1 MKDIKRRDFLKYTGT
16 GIGALVLG
24 NGLPWIFKDEA
35 YAAVKVQTLNFR
47 ITDAMK
53 QMVTFNTGN
62 PANIPAL
69 CYFWIYQAQIKD
81 QNTGQFVN
89 LPPECPGP
97 NIFCT
102 EGDLIKVVLTN
113 NLDEDHSFFIK
124 GVVDSGPIAPGAT
137 KTIRFK
143 APRGGTYMYLDN
155 LNAPVNRVM
164 GLHGAFIS
172 MPKAPRPGHNFTPY
186 SRPTANVQ
194 KMYDDFGS
202 STHYPGLRW
211 EDGNPATNTPP
222 FRQNIWL
229 CNDCSPKMNAEVGN
243 LPAGVLADPADF
255 VKKFTEDPLVLPND
269 ASGNYRPQYFTIQGQ
284 SGHFSHNNPFICPT
298 NRVGEPTLIRVLH
311 AGLQVHSMH
320 IHANHVWVTSIN
332 GVVKTN
338 PLWVD
343 TMTLHPLDTWN
354 YTVPY
359 MRPPDIPNV
368 AGIGPNHVNIPGI
381 GFADTPQLCKAN
393 PLIPGSAPHPTWP
406 PTEEHN
412 VFLPA
417 LGINTGVTP
426 IAVQLSPMCN
436 PMHDH
441 SEPTQTAK
449 GGNYNNGLLSGINFT
464 GDQNALGGAGGTAG
478 VPVTFPNA
486 PAIHGP
492 LAKPGTAETGT
503 GVAAGPEV

>member
-16 GIGALVLG
+16 GIGALVIG

-35 YAAVKVQTLNFR
+35 YAAVKVQTLNFH

-53 QMVTFNTGN
+53 QMVTFTPPPPVG
-62 PANIPAL
+62 PANNIPAL
-69 CYFWIYQAQIKD
+69 CYFWIFKEDRFPA
-81 QNTGQFVN
+81 
-89 LPPECPGP
+89 ECPGP
-97 NIFCT
+97 NVFCT
-102 EGDLIKVVLTN
+102 EGDLIKVVITN
-113 NLDEDHSFFIK
+113 DLDEDHSFFIK
-124 GVVDSGPIAPGAT
+124 GVVNSGPIAPGAT

-164 GLHGAFIS
+164 GLHGAFIV
-172 MPKAPRPGHNFTPY
+172 MPRAARPGHNFTPY

-202 STHYPGLRW
+202 TTHYPGLRW

-229 CNDCSPKMNAEVGN
+229 CNDCSPKLNLEVGN
-243 LPAGVLADPADF
+243 LPAGVLADPVDF
-255 VKKFTEDPLVLPND
+255 TKKFTEDPLVAPFD

-298 NRVGEPTLIRVLH
+298 NRVGEPTLIRVMQ
-311 AGLQVHSMH
+311 AGLQLHSMH

-332 GVVKTN
+332 GVVREN

-343 TMTLHPLDTWN
+343 TMTLHPGDAWD

-359 MRPPDIPNV
+359 MRPPDIPNIS
-368 AGIGPNHVNIPGI
+368 GIGPNHINIPGL
-381 GFADTPQLCKAN
+381 GFADTPMQCIPN
-393 PLIPGSAPHPTWP
+393 PLIAGSVAHPCWP

-412 VFLPA
+412 IFLPA
-417 LGINTGVTP
+417 LGINAGVTP
-426 IAVQLSPMCN
+426 IAVQLSPMCY

-441 SEPTQTAK
+441 SEPTQTAQ
-449 GGNYNNGLLSGINFT
+449 GGNYNNGLISGINFT
-464 GDQNALGGAGGTAG
+464 GDQNALGGGGGTPG
-478 VPVTFPNA
+478 VPITFPNA

-492 LAKPGTAETGT
+492 LAKPGTAEAGT

>member
-16 GIGALVLG
+16 GIGALVVG

-35 YAAVKVQTLNFR
+35 YAAVKVQTLNFH

-53 QMVTFNTGN
+53 QMVTFNTL
-62 PANIPAL
+62 ATNIPAL
-69 CYFWIYQAQIKD
+69 CYFWIFKEDRFPA
-81 QNTGQFVN
+81 
-89 LPPECPGP
+89 ECPGP
-97 NIFCT
+97 NVFCT

-113 NLDEDHSFFIK
+113 DLDEDHNFFIK
-124 GVVDSGPIAPGAT
+124 GVVDSGAIKPGQT

-164 GLHGAFIS
+164 GLHGAFIV
-172 MPKAPRPGHNFTPY
+172 MPRAPRPGHKFTPY
-186 SRPTANVQ
+186 SRPTAGVQ

-202 STHYPGLRW
+202 STHYPGLAW
-211 EDGNPATNTPP
+211 EQGNPATNTPP
-222 FRQNIWL
+222 FRQHIWL

-255 VKKFTEDPLVLPND
+255 IKKFTEDPLVAPFD

-298 NRVGEPTLIRVLH
+298 HRVGEPTLIRCLH

-332 GVVKTN
+332 GVVQAN

-343 TMTLHPLDTWN
+343 TMTLHPGDTWN

-359 MRPPDIPNV
+359 MRPPDIPNI
-368 AGIGPNHVNIPGI
+368 AGIGPNHVSILSLG
-381 GFADTPQLCKAN
+381 GQFAETPATTLALK
-393 PLIPGSAPHPTWP
+393 PTWP

-426 IAVQLSPMCN
+426 IAVQLSPMCY

-441 SEPTQTAK
+441 SEPTQTAQ

-464 GDQNALGGAGGTAG
+464 GDQNALGGAGGTPG
-478 VPVTFPNA
+478 VPVTFPNP
-486 PAIHGP
+486 PAINGP
-492 LAKPGTAETGT
+492 LAVPGTAETGT

>member
-1 MKDIKRRDFLKYTGT
+1 MDIKRRDFLKYAGT
-16 GIGALVLG
+16 GAGALVVG
-24 NGLPWIFKDEA
+24 SGMPWMFENEA
-35 YAAVKVQTLNFR
+35 HAAVKVQTINFT

-69 CYFWIYQAQIKD
+69 CYFWIYKAQVKD
-81 QNTGQFVN
+81 QNTGQFVD
-89 LPPECPGP
+89 LAPECPGP

-102 EGDLIKVVLTN
+102 EGDLIKIVLTN

-124 GVVDSGPIAPGAT
+124 GAVNSGPIAPGQT

-143 APRGGTYMYLDN
+143 APRGGTYLYYDN

-172 MPKAPRPGHNFTPY
+172 MPKAPRPGHKFTPY

-202 STHYPGLRW
+202 STHYPGLAW
-211 EDGNPATNTPP
+211 EQGNPATNTPP
-222 FRQNIWL
+222 FRQNLWL
-229 CNDCSPKMNAEVGN
+229 IHDASPKLFAEVGN

-255 VKKFTEDPLVLPND
+255 VKKFTEDPLVLPAD
-269 ASGNYRPQYFTIQGQ
+269 ASGNYRPQYFTLQGQ

-311 AGLQVHSMH
+311 AGLQTHSMH
-320 IHANHVWVTSIN
+320 IHANHCWVTSIN
-332 GVVKTN
+332 GVVQAN

-343 TMTLHPLDTWN
+343 TMTAHPLDTWE

-368 AGIGPNHVNIPGI
+368 AGIGPNHVNIPGL
-381 GFADTPQLCKAN
+381 GFADTPKICKTN
-393 PLIPGSAPHPTWP
+393 PLIAGSTPHPVWP

-412 VFLPA
+412 IFLPA

-426 IAVQLSPMCN
+426 IAVQLSPMCY

-441 SEPTQTAK
+441 SEPTQTAQ
-449 GGNYNNGLLSGINFT
+449 GGNYNNGLISGINFT
-464 GDQNALGGAGGTAG
+464 GDQNALGGAGGTPG
-478 VPVTFPNA
+478 VPVTFPNP

-492 LAKPGTAETGT
+492 LAQPGTAETGT
-503 GVAAGPEV
+503 GVAAGPEA